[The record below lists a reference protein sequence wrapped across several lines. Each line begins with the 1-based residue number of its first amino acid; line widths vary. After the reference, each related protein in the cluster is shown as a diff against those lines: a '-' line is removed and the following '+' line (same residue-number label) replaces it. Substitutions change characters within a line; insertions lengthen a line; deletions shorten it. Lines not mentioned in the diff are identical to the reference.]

1 MYLGVQLGR
10 SVVKKFSDGEISVNI
25 LDNVR
30 GKEIYVVQSL
40 SPPIND
46 SLFELLLIISTLRRA
61 SAAKITVIIPYYG
74 YARTDTSSVSTAT
87 TTSSNENQSE
97 NVLSPIAAADV
108 ATMLQVVGVD
118 RVITVDL
125 HHPQIQGF
133 FDPRVPIDNLDVSS
147 LAIPFFEARKLQN
160 PVVVSPDANG
170 TIRARSFRDK
180 LIKYGYDS
188 ATLAII
194 VNNDEK
200 SRTYDQDMKKVKKT
214 GGNPMLEEKDIPREV
229 LDSVFLVGNVAG
241 KDCIIFDDMIDS
253 GKRIALATK
262 KLKEKGAKRVFAF
275 TTHGVFTG
283 DSLSRIESSEL
294 NELVCTNT
302 IPLPQNRPEGMFN
315 SGNFSEKVH
324 QISIAALLAEVIL
337 RIHENKSISSIFVNS
352 SNPTTATTTTS
363 SKGDSNPSAQ
373 GTNGSDSKSSAF
385 DDDEDD

>member
-74 YARTDTSSVSTAT
+74 YARTDASNAST
-87 TTSSNENQSE
+87 SNENQNE
-97 NVLSPIAAADV
+97 NVLSPIAAADA

-118 RVITVDL
+118 RIITVDL

-133 FDPRVPIDNLDVSS
+133 FDPRVPVDNLDVSS
-147 LAIPFFEARKLQN
+147 LAIPFFEARKLKN

-188 ATLAII
+188 ASLAII

-200 SRTYDQDMKKVKKT
+200 SRTYDQEMKKVKKT
-214 GGNPMLEEKDIPREV
+214 GGNSILEEKDISREV

-337 RIHENKSISSIFVNS
+337 RIHENRSISSIFVNS
-352 SNPTTATTTTS
+352 SDTTTPTTSTSDATPS
-363 SKGDSNPSAQ
+363 SRDTES
-373 GTNGSDSKSSAF
+373 SDSKSSSF